1 MRKRGAHRAAAAD
14 RKGFATMSDTN
25 TQGIAVVTG
34 ASTGVGA
41 VYADRLARRG
51 YDLLLV
57 ARNKTRLDAVA
68 AKIIE
73 DTGRTVEVLA
83 ADLTDLTQL
92 ATVEE
97 RLRTDESISLLVNN
111 AGSAAFGPLSQADPA
126 QLEDQI
132 TLNVTSLTRL
142 TAAVL
147 AGFTRRSAGTIINLS
162 SALAFNVL
170 PVSAVYS
177 GTKSYV
183 VAFTQALQQEL
194 ADSAIRVQA
203 VFPGAVRTEFWDGSG
218 IDVAAFPEEW
228 VMSADDAVD
237 AALAGL
243 DAGEP
248 MTLLSLPDIT
258 DWHAFDAARQAMI
271 PNLSRSIPADRYRN

>member
-1 MRKRGAHRAAAAD
+1 
-14 RKGFATMSDTN
+14 MSDTN

-34 ASTGVGA
+34 ASAGMGA

-51 YDLLLV
+51 YDLLLI
-57 ARNKTRLDAVA
+57 ARDKSRLEAVA
-68 AKIIE
+68 AKVTAG
-73 DTGRTVEVLA
+73 TGRSAEVLA
-83 ADLTDLTQL
+83 ADLADPAQL
-92 ATVEE
+92 AKVEE

-111 AGSAAFGPLSQADPA
+111 AGGTVFGPLAQADPSE
-126 QLEDQI
+126 LEDLI

-142 TAAVL
+142 TTAVL
-147 AGFTRRSAGTIINLS
+147 AGFTRRGTGTIINLS

-183 VAFTQALQQEL
+183 VAFTQALQQEF
-194 ADSAIRVQA
+194 AETGIRIQT
-203 VFPGAVRTEFWDGSG
+203 VFPGAVRTDFWTGSG
-218 IDVAAFPEEW
+218 IEVSAFPQEW

-248 MTLLSLPDIT
+248 MTLLSLPDIA
-258 DWHAFDAARQAMI
+258 DWDKFDAARQAMI
-271 PNLSRSIPADRYRN
+271 PNLSRSVPADRYRN

>member
-1 MRKRGAHRAAAAD
+1 
-14 RKGFATMSDTN
+14 MSDTN
-25 TQGIAVVTG
+25 AQGIAVITG
-34 ASTGVGA
+34 ASAGLGA

-57 ARNKTRLDAVA
+57 ARNKSRLDAVA
-68 AKIIE
+68 AKVIE
-73 DTGRTVEVLA
+73 NTGRTVEVLA
-83 ADLTDLTQL
+83 ADLVDPTQL
-92 ATVEE
+92 ATVED
-97 RLRTDESISLLVNN
+97 RLRTDESITLLVNN
-111 AGSAAFGPLSQADPA
+111 AGGSGFGPLSQADPA
-126 QLEDQI
+126 QLEDLI
-132 TLNVTSLTRL
+132 TLNITSLTRL
-142 TAAVL
+142 TTAVL
-147 AGFTRRSAGTIINLS
+147 PGFNRRGSGTIINLS

-194 ADSAIRVQA
+194 AESAIRVQA

-218 IDVAAFPEEW
+218 IEVSALPQEA

-248 MTLLSLPDIT
+248 MTPLSLPDIA
-258 DWHAFDAARQAMI
+258 DWDTFDAARQAMI

>member
-1 MRKRGAHRAAAAD
+1 
-14 RKGFATMSDTN
+14 MSDTN
-25 TQGIAVVTG
+25 AQGIAVITG
-34 ASTGVGA
+34 ASTGLGA

-51 YDLLLV
+51 HDLLLV
-57 ARNKTRLDAVA
+57 ARNKSRLDTVA
-68 AKIIE
+68 AKIAE
-73 DTGRTVEVLA
+73 NTGRTVEVLA
-83 ADLTDLTQL
+83 ADLADPTQL
-92 ATVEE
+92 ATVET

-111 AGSAAFGPLSQADPA
+111 AGGTVFGPLSQADPS
-126 QLEDQI
+126 QMEDLI

-142 TAAVL
+142 TTAVL
-147 AGFTRRSAGTIINLS
+147 AGFTRRGSGTIINLS
-162 SALAFNVL
+162 SALALNVL

-194 ADSAIRVQA
+194 AESEIRVQA

-218 IDVAAFPEEW
+218 IEVSAFPEEW

-258 DWHAFDAARQAMI
+258 DWDTFDAARQAMI
-271 PNLSRSIPADRYRN
+271 PNLSRSVPADRYQS

>member
-1 MRKRGAHRAAAAD
+1 
-14 RKGFATMSDTN
+14 MSDTN
-25 TQGIAVVTG
+25 TPGLAVVTG
-34 ASTGVGA
+34 ASTGMGA

-57 ARNKTRLDAVA
+57 ARNKSRLDAVA
-68 AKIIE
+68 AQVVA
-73 DTGRTVEVLA
+73 DTGRSVEVLA
-83 ADLTDLTQL
+83 ADLADPAGL
-92 ATVEE
+92 ATVED

-111 AGSAAFGPLSQADPA
+111 AGGTLFGPLSQADPA
-126 QLEDQI
+126 PLQDLI
-132 TLNVTSLTRL
+132 ALNVTALTRL
-142 TAAVL
+142 TTAAL
-147 AGFTRRSAGTIINLS
+147 AGFTRRGGGTLVNLS

-194 ADSAIRVQA
+194 AESAIRVQA

-218 IDVAAFPEEW
+218 IEVSALPPEW
-228 VMSADDAVD
+228 VMSAEDAVD
-237 AALAGL
+237 AALTGL

-248 MTLLSLPDIT
+248 MTLLSLPDIAHW
-258 DWHAFDAARQAMI
+258 DQFDAARQAMI
-271 PNLSRSIPADRYRN
+271 PNLSRSVPADRYRAN

>member
-1 MRKRGAHRAAAAD
+1 ME
-14 RKGFATMSDTN
+14 T
-25 TQGIAVVTG
+25 
-34 ASTGVGA
+34 
-41 VYADRLARRG
+41 
-51 YDLLLV
+51 
-57 ARNKTRLDAVA
+57 
-68 AKIIE
+68 
-73 DTGRTVEVLA
+73 
-83 ADLTDLTQL
+83 
-92 ATVEE
+92 

-111 AGSAAFGPLSQADPA
+111 AGGTVFGPLAQAVPS
-126 QLEDQI
+126 QLEDLI

-142 TAAVL
+142 TTAVL
-147 AGFTRRSAGTIINLS
+147 AGFTRRGTGTIINLS
-162 SALAFNVL
+162 SALALNVL

-194 ADSAIRVQA
+194 AESEIRVQA
-203 VFPGAVRTEFWDGSG
+203 VLPGAVRTEFWDGSG
-218 IDVAAFPEEW
+218 IEVTALPEEW

-258 DWHAFDAARQAMI
+258 DWDTFDAARQALI
-271 PNLSRSIPADRYRN
+271 PNLSRSVPADRYRN

>member
-1 MRKRGAHRAAAAD
+1 
-14 RKGFATMSDTN
+14 MSDPN
-25 TQGIAVVTG
+25 SPRVAVVTG
-34 ASTGVGA
+34 ASTGIGA

-57 ARNKTRLDAVA
+57 ARNKSRLDTVA
-68 AKIIE
+68 TKIVE
-73 DTGRTVEVLA
+73 STGRSVEVLA
-83 ADLTDLTQL
+83 ADLANPADL
-92 ATVEE
+92 ATLED
-97 RLRTDESISLLVNN
+97 RLRTDESVAMLVNN
-111 AGSAAFGPLSQADPA
+111 AGGNVFGPLSQADPA
-126 QLEDQI
+126 RLQDLI
-132 TLNVTSLTRL
+132 ALNVTSLTRL
-142 TAAVL
+142 TTAAL
-147 AGFTRRSAGTIINLS
+147 AGFTRRGTGTIVNLS

-194 ADSAIRVQA
+194 ADTEIRVQA

-218 IDVAAFPEEW
+218 IEVSAMPEEW

-243 DAGEP
+243 DAGEQ
-248 MTLLSLPDIT
+248 MTLLSLPDIAHW
-258 DWHAFDAARQAMI
+258 DQFDAARQTMI
-271 PNLSRSIPADRYRN
+271 PNLSRSVPADRYRNN